1 MQNPWPV
8 RCYHAIHPRV
18 KEGLSVRFSF
28 NEQVVP
34 GCSSPLKVHLQL
46 SMAAKSAKINGLL
59 MDFCIGTSGVDFFL
73 DVICLDFIARQR
85 WDSPFWGV
93 ENEISVFSIGFASG
107 FLSKAWMIHWL
118 EMFMNYSASETFKPE
133 TRCTNHPARFWRT
146 LFMIWEQLPSRFL
159 QKSPWLVIFDTKMI
173 ILMFQMGTELKV
185 PL

>member
-1 MQNPWPV
+1 MS
-8 RCYHAIHPRV
+8 RSGY
-18 KEGLSVRFSF
+18 SY
-28 NEQVVP
+28 
-34 GCSSPLKVHLQL
+34 SSPLKVHLAL
-46 SMAAKSAKINGLL
+46 SMASESAKNGLL
-59 MDFCIGTSGVDFFL
+59 MDFCIGTSGTDFFL
-73 DVICLDFIARQR
+73 DVICLDFISRQR
-85 WDSPFWGV
+85 WDSPFWSI

-146 LFMIWEQLPSRFL
+146 LFVIWEQLASRFL
-159 QKSPWLVIFDTKMI
+159 QKLAWLVIFDIKMI